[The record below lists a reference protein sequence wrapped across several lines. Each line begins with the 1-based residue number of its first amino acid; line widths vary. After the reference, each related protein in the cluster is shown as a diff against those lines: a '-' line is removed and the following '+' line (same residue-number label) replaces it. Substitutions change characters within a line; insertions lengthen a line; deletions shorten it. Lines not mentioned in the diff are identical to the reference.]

1 MVGATVGPSLEGFR
15 IGVTAAHRPDRQIA
29 LWQRLGA
36 EVEWAAMVEIVPLE
50 ADVVDPLVGRLVA
63 ELPGVVVFTSR
74 AGVLGMLTSAD
85 RLGRS
90 HELGLALDRARIVTT
105 SPEASAELSIFGFS
119 VDATSRSSEPEAVVE
134 LLEHP
139 VFRSRSIAVQL
150 DGDAVDEWASNLGA
164 LGYEPLILP
173 IYRWGPARDAA
184 AAEQFVRRAL
194 AGRLDAVTFISRG
207 AVEQFAAIAGRL
219 DPDGDLSAATAAC
232 LNAGCAA
239 RAERLGF
246 GEVLTPE
253 RSGLG
258 AMVRTV
264 AAAFGERSLVIR
276 LAGRRL
282 TMQGRLVHL
291 DSEPLSLS
299 DRELEVLVKLA
310 ERPGAVV
317 SKSELVR
324 AVWGEDT
331 DTHVAEVSI
340 ARLRQRL
347 GAAGAEIET
356 VIRRGYRLNV
366 DRVETPS

>member
-184 AAEQFVRRAL
+184 AAEQF
-194 AGRLDAVTFISRG
+194 
-207 AVEQFAAIAGRL
+207 AAIAGRL